1 MLRFLRK
8 RLPRAAPARFDA
20 PISAPGLI
28 YAVGDVH
35 GRHDLLERLIERIAE
50 DAAAFAEK
58 PCIVF
63 LGDYIDRGDGA
74 RETLDMLMALS
85 ANPDVET
92 VFLMGNHEQM
102 MLGFLRDPD
111 SAARW
116 LRFGGRETLMSYGI
130 RGAADLGR
138 RGAAAGVRAELAE
151 ALGPHLG
158 FVEGLRLCHRAGN
171 LFFAHAGADPANP
184 VDEQEVQA
192 LLWGCK
198 AFATKPRDDGIW
210 VVHGHVVVDR
220 PGAAGGRI
228 SVDTGAYFSGRLTAA
243 RIFGGEVSF
252 IES

>member
-1 MLRFLRK
+1 MLRFLRS
-8 RLPRAAPARFDA
+8 RRAAA
-20 PISAPGLI
+20 PSFTAPVDAPGLI
-28 YAVGDVH
+28 YAVGDIH
-35 GRHDLLERLIERIAE
+35 GRHDLLDRLIARIGD
-50 DAAAFAEK
+50 DASAAGVR
-58 PCIVF
+58 PTIVF
-63 LGDYIDRGDGA
+63 MGDYIDRGDGS
-74 RETLDMLMALS
+74 RKTVDLLMEVSRA
-85 ANPDVET
+85 PDADT

-130 RGAADLGR
+130 RGAADLGK

-151 ALGPHLG
+151 ALGTHLG

-171 LFFAHAGADPANP
+171 LFFAHAGADPAIP

-198 AFATKPRDDGIW
+198 AFATTPRDDGIW
-210 VVHGHVVVDR
+210 VVHGHVVVDL
-220 PGAAGGRI
+220 PSAAGGRI